1 MAQRVTSVKEVF
13 EAMAGKSLPEQAGD
27 LEGTIQF
34 DLSGEGG
41 GQWYATITNRQVV
54 VSQGVTANPRL
65 TFNASGSDYL
75 AIINGDLNPV
85 NAFMQGKV
93 RVQGD
98 VALAMKL
105 QSLFGNG

>member
-13 EAMAGKSLPEQAGD
+13 EAMAGKFLPEQAGD
-27 LEGTIQF
+27 LNATIQF

-41 GQWYATITNRQVV
+41 GQWYVTIADRQAVV
-54 VSQGVTANPRL
+54 NQGVASSPNV
-65 TFNASGSDYL
+65 TFSTSVNDYL

-98 VALAMKL
+98 VALAMKM
-105 QSLFGNG
+105 QNLFTRD